1 MHRNRNNLKVA
12 VNLDA
17 YYYTVRFIAILPHM
31 LQNWQNRPGNRLKG
45 STTLSFTWLNQSLI
59 ND

>member
-31 LQNWQNRPGNRLKG
+31 LQNWLNRPGNRLKG

>member
-17 YYYTVRFIAILPHM
+17 YYYPVRFIAILPHIHVTE
-31 LQNWQNRPGNRLKG
+31 LTEQTWQQTERKYNTIIYLVK
-45 STTLSFTWLNQSLI
+45 SIT
-59 ND
+59 DK